1 MTPRAIALFLAL
13 GLAACGPDEQ
23 AGQAQQAPPPGV
35 IVAKAQQR
43 DVHPS
48 DQFNGR
54 AEAKDSVD
62 LLARVEGFLER
73 RLFTEGQNV
82 KAGEL
87 LFRIEKAPFIAT
99 VQQREAD
106 LARAQAEE
114 RNARVQLDR
123 ARQLLRTQNIPQS
136 EADKREALY
145 LTAAAQ
151 VKQAQAALD
160 AARIDLGYTDI
171 AAPIDGR
178 ISRSNFTEGAL
189 VGPRSPALAS
199 IVDNDPIYVTFP
211 VSQRQ
216 LLDFRRK
223 AAEQGRS
230 RDVVVRLRLADGTAY
245 GPPGKV
251 DFLDV
256 KADPGT
262 DTVTVRAEFS
272 NPDAVIVPGQ
282 FASVSVESAQPVASV
297 VVPQAAL
304 QIDQAGAFVMVV
316 AADHKVEMRRVRT
329 GSPVENAI
337 VVQEG
342 LKAGDQVVVE
352 GAQKVR
358 PGQEVQVSETPPEA
372 PAEPKGS
379 DAKGSDAKGNP
390 S

>member
-1 MTPRAIALFLAL
+1 MFPARVLAFLVTFALA
-13 GLAACGPDEQ
+13 GCGQDKN
-23 AGQAQQAPPPGV
+23 QQAEQKPPAPGV
-35 IVAKAQQR
+35 VVAKAEQR
-43 DVHPS
+43 EVRPTE
-48 DQFNGR
+48 QFNGR

-62 LLARVEGFLER
+62 LLARVEGFLEKR
-73 RLFTEGQNV
+73 AFTEGDQV
-82 KAGEL
+82 KAGQL
-87 LFRIEKAPFIAT
+87 LFQLEKAPFVAT

-136 EADKREALY
+136 EADKREALH
-145 LTAAAQ
+145 LTAVAQ

-171 AAPIDGR
+171 RAPIDGR
-178 ISRSNFTEGAL
+178 ISRSRFTEGAL

-199 IVDNDPIYVTFP
+199 IVNNDPVYVTFP
-211 VSQRQ
+211 VSQRE

-230 RDVVVRLRLADGTAY
+230 RDVVVRLRLADGTPY
-245 GPPGKV
+245 GEPGKV

-262 DTVTVRAEFS
+262 DTVTVRATFP
-272 NPDAVIVPGQ
+272 NPKGVIVPGQ
-282 FASVSVESAQPVASV
+282 FASVSVESAQPVASI

-316 AADHKVEMRRVRT
+316 AQNRTVEMRRIRP
-329 GSPVENAI
+329 GSTVENA
-337 VVQEG
+337 VVVEQG
-342 LKAGDQVVVE
+342 LQAGDQVVVE

-358 PGQEVQVSETPPEA
+358 PGQEVQVGEMPPAEA
-372 PAEPKGS
+372 PAAGS
-379 DAKGSDAKGNP
+379 KDNP

>member
-1 MTPRAIALFLAL
+1 M
-13 GLAACGPDEQ
+13 
-23 AGQAQQAPPPGV
+23 V
-35 IVAKAQQR
+35 VAKAEPR
-43 DVHPS
+43 DVRPS
-48 DQFNGR
+48 EQFNGR

-62 LLARVEGFLER
+62 LMARVEGFLEKR
-73 RLFTEGQNV
+73 AFTEGETV
-82 KAGEL
+82 KAGQL
-87 LFRIEKAPFIAT
+87 LFQLEKAPFVAT

-106 LARAQAEE
+106 VARAQAEE

-123 ARQLLRTQNIPQS
+123 AKQLLRTQNIPQS
-136 EADKREALY
+136 EADKREALH
-145 LTAAAQ
+145 LTALAQ

-171 AAPIDGR
+171 RAPIAGR

-189 VGPRSPALAS
+189 VGPRSQVLAS
-199 IVDNDPIYVTFP
+199 IVNNDPVYVTFP

-230 RDVVVRLRLADGTAY
+230 RDVVVRLRLADGTLY
-245 GPPGKV
+245 GEPGNV

-262 DTVTVRAEFS
+262 DTVTVRALFP
-272 NPDAVIVPGQ
+272 NPNAVIVPGQ
-282 FASVSVESAQPVASV
+282 FASVSVESAQPVASI
-297 VVPQAAL
+297 VVPQSAL

-316 AADHKVEMRRVRT
+316 AQDRKIEMRRIRT
-329 GSPVENAI
+329 GQSVEDS
-337 VVQEG
+337 VVVEQG
-342 LKAGDQVVVE
+342 LQAGDQVVVE

-358 PGQEVQVSETPPEA
+358 PGQEVQVGEMPA
-372 PAEPKGS
+372 PGPAAATE
-379 DAKGSDAKGNP
+379 DP

>member
-1 MTPRAIALFLAL
+1 MTRRAIALVLAL
-13 GLAACGPDEQ
+13 GLGGCGREEQ
-23 AGQAQQAPPPGV
+23 SSQAQQAPPPGV
-35 IVAKAQQR
+35 IVAKAEQR
-43 DVHPS
+43 DVRPT

-73 RLFTEGQNV
+73 RYFTEGQNV

-87 LFRIEKAPFIAT
+87 LFQLEKAPFVAT
-99 VQQREAD
+99 VEQREAD
-106 LARAQAEE
+106 LARARAEE

-123 ARQLLRTQNIPQS
+123 AAQLLRTQNIPQS

-145 LTAAAQ
+145 LTAAAE

-160 AARIDLGYTDI
+160 AARINLGYTDI
-171 AAPIDGR
+171 HAPIDGR

-189 VGPRSPALAS
+189 VGPRVKALAT
-199 IVDNDPIYVTFP
+199 IINNDPVYVTFP

-245 GPPGKV
+245 AEPGKV

-262 DTVTVRAEFS
+262 DTVTVRALFP
-272 NPDAVIVPGQ
+272 NPNSVIVPGQ
-282 FASVSVESAQPVASV
+282 FASVAVESAQPVASI
-297 VVPQAAL
+297 VVPQTAL
-304 QIDQAGAFVMVV
+304 QIDQAGAFVIVV
-316 AADHKVEMRRVRT
+316 AADNKVEMRRVRT
-329 GSPVENAI
+329 GASVENT
-337 VVQEG
+337 VVVEQG

-358 PGQEVQVSETPPEA
+358 PGQEVQVGEVPPQA
-372 PAEPKGS
+372 PAEPKG
-379 DAKGSDAKGNP
+379 GP

>member
-1 MTPRAIALFLAL
+1 MTSMRAPVLLAALAL
-13 GLAACGPDEQ
+13 AGCGGDENQ
-23 AGQAQQAPPPGV
+23 QAQQKPPPPGV
-35 IVAKAQQR
+35 VVAKAEQR
-43 DVHPS
+43 DVRPTER
-48 DQFNGR
+48 FNGR

-62 LLARVEGFLER
+62 LLARVEGFLEKR
-73 RLFTEGQNV
+73 AFNEGDRV
-82 KAGEL
+82 KAGQL
-87 LFRIEKAPFIAT
+87 LFQLEKAPFVAT

-136 EADKREALY
+136 EADKREALH
-145 LTAAAQ
+145 LTALAQ

-171 AAPIDGR
+171 RAPIDGR
-178 ISRSNFTEGAL
+178 ISRSRFTEGAL
-189 VGPRSPALAS
+189 VGPRSQPLAT
-199 IVDNDPIYVTFP
+199 IVNNDPIYVTFP
-211 VSQRQ
+211 VSQRE

-230 RDVVVRLRLADGTAY
+230 RDVVVRLGLADGTPY
-245 GPPGKV
+245 GEPGKV

-262 DTVTVRAEFS
+262 DTVTVRATFP
-272 NPDAVIVPGQ
+272 NPGGIIVPGQ
-282 FASVSVESAQPVASV
+282 FASVSVESAQPVASI
-297 VVPQAAL
+297 VVPQQAL

-316 AADHKVEMRRVRT
+316 AQDKKVEMRRIRP
-329 GSPVENAI
+329 GSTVENA
-337 VVQEG
+337 VVVEQG
-342 LKAGDQVVVE
+342 LQAGDQVVVE

-358 PGQEVQVSETPPEA
+358 PGQEVQVGEMPTSA
-372 PAEPKGS
+372 PK
-379 DAKGSDAKGNP
+379 DDP